1 MILFYK
7 PACNIKSS
15 HPKRLTMKTTVSI
28 DRITIVG
35 NISDMTL
42 EIQQKLSPLYR
53 GFNLDDIV
61 FVEPLGK
68 GKWRLDFNPNHLNI
82 TEDTILF
89 LRKLKNKKIT
99 RLDVAFDVFDFP
111 QFMSLRYNAAD
122 ASERWFSRSKSL
134 EQSTMDLTNRD
145 A

>member
-1 MILFYK
+1 MILLYR

-15 HPKRLTMKTTVSI
+15 HPKRLTMKTTLSI

-35 NISDMTL
+35 NISNMTL

-53 GFNLDDIV
+53 GFNLDDIM

-89 LRKLKNKKIT
+89 LIKLKNKKIT
-99 RLDVAFDVFDFP
+99 RLDIAFDVFDFP

-122 ASERWFSRSKSL
+122 VNDDFL
-134 EQSTMDLTNRD
+134 EANL
-145 A
+145 